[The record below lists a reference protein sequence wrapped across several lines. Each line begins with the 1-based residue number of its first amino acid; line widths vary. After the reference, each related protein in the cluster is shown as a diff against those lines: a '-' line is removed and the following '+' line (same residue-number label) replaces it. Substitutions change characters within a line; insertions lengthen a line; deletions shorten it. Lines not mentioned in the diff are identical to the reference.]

1 VDTWARATGAAEEN
15 SGKDMALVMGN
26 VKRINAAFPEMT
38 TAFVHHLNAGG
49 TKLRGHTSI
58 PAASDQVLLVVRD
71 EANPRMRTVT
81 VAKQKDEEDGA
92 AIQFMLDVVGV
103 GYREDG
109 QEITSCVPV
118 PYRDKPG
125 TFSDSGRPKGPK
137 LPDSVEVIFSC
148 LKDALAEEGIPTPAS
163 LGLPRDVN
171 RVVDWKKWRDRYR
184 QQTDDLTDNALSQ
197 AMKRAG
203 DKLLTKRLIGRR
215 NPWVWLTYRGGFT
228 APHDVAA
235 SPEFPDRFHDDEK

>member
-1 VDTWARATGAAEEN
+1 
-15 SGKDMALVMGN
+15 MAMVMAN
-26 VKRINAAFPEMT
+26 VKKINAAFPAMA

-49 TKLRGHTSI
+49 TKLRGHTSV
-58 PAASDQVLLVVRD
+58 PAASDQHLLVVRD
-71 EANPRMRTVT
+71 EANPRLRTMT

-92 AIQFMLDVVGV
+92 AIQFMLDVVPVGV
-103 GYREDG
+103 RDDG

-184 QQTDDLTDNALSQ
+184 EQSDDLTDNALSQ